1 MFTQGE
7 HIMANQ
13 WSKYALLAGLTA
25 TALTTLHTHAED
37 GGGAMTT
44 QQIRQ
49 MLEEQT
55 RKLNEAKQK
64 LAEQE
69 AQQAQTRRELDATQ
83 RQLDQLKAQA
93 GMAPT
98 PAAPPR
104 PAAAPPQQQVA
115 TAQPVGKAPE
125 DANRQPEIAQI
136 FEQPGVLTPH
146 GKFVIEPSLQY
157 SYSTANR
164 VALVGYTIIPAL
176 LIGVIDVREVKRT
189 TVVATM
195 TGRYGITN
203 RWEIE
208 AKVPWVYRSDDT
220 IGREILQGVPVD
232 SAFNA
237 DGDGLGDVELTT
249 RYQFN
254 DGGADR
260 PYYIGSLR
268 VKSRTGT
275 DPFDSEV
282 NDTIIGLRQEGV
294 QKDLPTGSGFW
305 GVQPGLTVL
314 FPSDPVVFFGGI
326 SYLYSIE
333 RDDVKQKTVDRGD
346 VEIGKVEPGG
356 ILQFNFG
363 MGLGLNERS
372 SFSIGYDQSSV
383 AKTKVNG
390 ETLPDSVTIQL
401 ATLLLGFS
409 YRVSDQNTLN
419 FTVGA
424 GLTTDTPD
432 ITLTMRLPMSF

>member
-1 MFTQGE
+1 
-7 HIMANQ
+7 MANQ
-13 WSKYALLAGLTA
+13 WSKYALLAGLSA
-25 TALTTLHTHAED
+25 SALTAIGAYAED
-37 GGGAMTT
+37 GAALTT

-49 MLEEQT
+49 LLDEQT
-55 RKLNEAKQK
+55 RKLNEAKQR

-69 AQQAQTRRELDATQ
+69 AQQVQTRRELDVAQ

-93 GMAPT
+93 GMAPV
-98 PAAPPR
+98 PQPPQQAV
-104 PAAAPPQQQVA
+104 AAAP
-115 TAQPVGKAPE
+115 AQPVGQAPQ
-125 DANRQPEIAQI
+125 DAERQPEIAQI
-136 FEQPGVLTPH
+136 FEQPGVLTPR

-189 TVVATM
+189 TLVATV
-195 TGRYGITN
+195 TGRYGFTN
-203 RWEIE
+203 RFEVE

-220 IGREILQGVPVD
+220 IGREILQGVPAD

-237 DGDGLGDVELTT
+237 DGDGLGDIEMTA

-294 QKDLPTGSGFW
+294 QEDLPTGSGFW

-326 SYLYSIE
+326 SYLYSFA
-333 RDDVKQKTVDRGD
+333 RDDVKQKTLDRGS
-346 VEIGKVEPGG
+346 VEIGKIEPGG
-356 ILQFNFG
+356 IFQFNFG
-363 MGLGLNERS
+363 MGLGLNERA

-409 YRVSDQNTLN
+409 YRLSDDSTLN

-432 ITLTMRLPMSF
+432 ITLTMRMPMTF